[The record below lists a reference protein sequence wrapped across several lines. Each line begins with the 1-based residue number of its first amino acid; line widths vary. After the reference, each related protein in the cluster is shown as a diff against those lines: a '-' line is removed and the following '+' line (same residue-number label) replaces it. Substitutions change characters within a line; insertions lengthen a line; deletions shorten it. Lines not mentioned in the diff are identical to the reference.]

1 MSPYWAKPQ
10 GCGLGQLLAQ
20 EGTMIVYVAFDFPD
34 VGSKTDQGRAILA
47 DLYGSLETMR
57 VGFDASESWVSSVV
71 ERDDDEAS

>member
-1 MSPYWAKPQ
+1 
-10 GCGLGQLLAQ
+10 
-20 EGTMIVYVAFDFPD
+20 MIVYVAFDFPD